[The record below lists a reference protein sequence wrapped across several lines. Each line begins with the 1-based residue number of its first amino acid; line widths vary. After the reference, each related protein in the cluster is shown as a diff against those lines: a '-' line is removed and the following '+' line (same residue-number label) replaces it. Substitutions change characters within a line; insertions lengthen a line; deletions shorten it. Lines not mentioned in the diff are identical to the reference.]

1 MARSSTKSF
10 ITEIPLKI
18 DSEQESEL
26 LSRFQA
32 GRQLYNACLNEAME
46 RMELVRN
53 SDAYNT
59 AKRIPKDQKKRRN
72 DAFSE
77 SRACLQ
83 VQRIRPTSICN
94 FS

>member
-1 MARSSTKSF
+1 VV
-10 ITEIPLKI
+10 
-18 DSEQESEL
+18 DSKQEREL
-26 LSRFQA
+26 DARFQA

-77 SRACLQ
+77 SRKVYRYSEYDLQ
-83 VQRIRPTSICN
+83 AYATLVATVLAGLPRK
-94 FS
+94 